1 LHIAVKK
8 NRKKTNDPA
17 VINAII
23 TLLMERKV
31 NPLLRTKQG
40 KTAMDLDEESKK
52 LIEDLISQQSQ
63 N

>member
-1 LHIAVKK
+1 M
-8 NRKKTNDPA
+8 
-17 VINAII
+17 
-23 TLLMERKV
+23 MERKV

-40 KTAMDLDEESKK
+40 KTAMDLDEDSKK